1 MRNRIVFTISILF
14 CFIFSNEVLAQ
25 RFNVQETGFWAQLK
39 VINPTFIGTKRP
51 IKSYKNTVFIFLS
64 PECPLSRNYIP
75 ELNRLKNTYKSCEFI
90 GVFPG
95 KSYTIK
101 DIKGFIKDYRVLFPT
116 IMDEKKHLTQ
126 LLKGTVTPQVVLLSG
141 NGNIAYSGLVDD
153 KIIELGQQ
161 RQVASKHFLADA
173 IEELETNKKIT
184 ISATKPIG
192 CYINDL

>member
-14 CFIFSNEVLAQ
+14 CFIFLKEVLAQ
-25 RFNVQETGFWAQLK
+25 RSNVQETGLWSQLK
-39 VINPTFIGTKRP
+39 IINPISIGTKQP
-51 IKSYKNTVFIFLS
+51 IKSYRNTVFIFLS

-75 ELNRLKNTYKSCEFI
+75 ELNRLKNTYKNCEFI

-95 KSYTIK
+95 KSYTVK
-101 DIKGFIKDYRVLFPT
+101 DIKAFMKDYKVLFTT
-116 IMDEKKHLTQ
+116 IVDEKKHLTQ

-141 NGNIAYSGLVDD
+141 KGNIAYSGLVDD

-161 RQVASKHFLADA
+161 RQIASKHFLADA
-173 IEELETNKKIT
+173 IEELEMNKKIT